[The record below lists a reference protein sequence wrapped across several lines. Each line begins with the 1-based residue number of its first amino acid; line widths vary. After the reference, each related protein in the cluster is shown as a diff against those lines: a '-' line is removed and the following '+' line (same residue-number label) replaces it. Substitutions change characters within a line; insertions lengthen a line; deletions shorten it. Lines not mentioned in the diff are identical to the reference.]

1 MPKSYENTSGYME
14 LQRILWRPVKILLD
28 HRRYKENM
36 FNFSNSFQISIKIA
50 EVEMQNLAAI
60 MGFLTIII

>member
-14 LQRILWRPVKILLD
+14 LQRILWRPVKMLFGSQE
-28 HRRYKENM
+28 YKENM

-50 EVEMQNLAAI
+50 EVEMQNLATI